1 MQGCIYTVGNGTD
14 YAPVNQVSK
23 IHYPRIAR
31 VRSAS
36 SSVILSACFKQRA
49 GFVKEKNTYM
59 KASKFSLAWQ
69 ILIALVLGII
79 VGAVL
84 HNQPESREW
93 LVTNI
98 LRPAGDI
105 FIHLIKMIVVP
116 IVISTLIVGI
126 AGVGDAKKLG
136 RIGLKTIIYFEVITT
151 IAIVI
156 GITLANVF
164 QPGSGI
170 DMSTLATVDITKYE
184 ATTAAVQGQPHSLI
198 STILSLIPQNIFAA
212 IAKGDMLPIIFFS
225 VLFGLGLSSLPAEHR
240 EPLVKV
246 FRSVSET
253 MFKVTNMIMRYA
265 PVGVFAL
272 ISVTVA
278 TFGFASLWPLAKL
291 VVLVYAAIMLF
302 ALLVLGGVA
311 RFCNLRITTLFRIL
325 KEELIL
331 SYSTASSETVLPK
344 IMEKMEAYGAP
355 KSITSFVVPTGYSFN
370 LDGSTLYQSIAAI
383 FIAQLYGIELSLG
396 HEIILVLTLMVTSKG
411 IAGVPG
417 VSFVV
422 LLATLGSVGIPL
434 EGLAFIAGVD
444 RILDM
449 ARTAL
454 NVVGNALAVLVIAKW
469 ENQFDEKQAVAY
481 EAQLK
486 KHAA

>member
-1 MQGCIYTVGNGTD
+1 
-14 YAPVNQVSK
+14 
-23 IHYPRIAR
+23 
-31 VRSAS
+31 
-36 SSVILSACFKQRA
+36 
-49 GFVKEKNTYM
+49 M
-59 KASKFSLAWQ
+59 KAIKLSLAWQ
-69 ILIALVLGII
+69 ILIALVLGIV

-84 HNQPESREW
+84 HNQPGEREW

-98 LRPAGDI
+98 LSPAGDI

-136 RIGLKTIIYFEVITT
+136 RLGVKTIVYFEVITT
-151 IAIVI
+151 IAIVT

-170 DMSTLATVDITKYE
+170 DMSTLATVDISKYE
-184 ATTAAVQGQPHSLI
+184 ATTAQIEGQPHSLVT
-198 STILSLIPQNIFAA
+198 TILSLIPENIFAA
-212 IAKGDMLPIIFFS
+212 IARGEMLPIIFFS
-225 VLFGLGLSSLPAEHR
+225 VLFGLGLSSLPSQHR
-240 EPLVKV
+240 DPLVQV
-246 FRSVSET
+246 FRSTSEA

-272 ISVTVA
+272 IAVTVA
-278 TFGFASLWPLAKL
+278 NFGFASLWPLAKL
-291 VVLVYAAIMLF
+291 VVLVYAAIAFF
-302 ALLVLGGVA
+302 AFVVLGAVA
-311 RFCNLRITTLFRIL
+311 RLCKLRITVLIRIL

-331 SYSTASSETVLPK
+331 AYSTASSETVLPR

-383 FIAQLYGIELSLG
+383 FIAQLYGINLSLG
-396 HEIILVLTLMVTSKG
+396 DEIVLVLTLMVTSKG

-469 ENQFDEKQAVAY
+469 ENQFDAKQASDY
-481 EAQLK
+481 EAELK
-486 KHAA
+486 AVHS